1 MKRNIQ
7 SASRA
12 GALIVLVALLAVLA
26 LFGTG
31 CEGRKQTPAAQNET
45 VTPTEAPAITADRA
59 KEIAL
64 ADAGL
69 TADQVTFIEA
79 KPGEEDGLPVFE
91 IEFRTADAEYE
102 YEIDAATG
110 RIYSRSVERYALP
123 AEDGQEAVNL
133 KRAKQIA
140 LDDAGLAAD
149 RVTFTKARRGE
160 EDGRF
165 VFEIEFHTDDAE
177 YEYEIDA
184 ATGAIRD
191 QSVEPMPRTATGDQ
205 NEATPAANAIGLDR
219 AKQIALA
226 DAGLPDAKFTREE
239 EDEEDG
245 RPVYELRFRTQ
256 DAEYNYEIDART
268 GEILKSSVDEVK
280 EPQSATPSTSYIG
293 VDAAKQTALQRAG
306 KTADAVIFT
315 KAKLER
321 EDGKQVYEIEFYAGE
336 AEYSCTVDAQTGSVL
351 AYEAELDDR
360 DEDDDHDEDDE
371 RDEDDDD

>member
-1 MKRNIQ
+1 MKLILK

-12 GALIVLVALLAVLA
+12 GALIVLVGLLAVLA

-31 CEGRKQTPAAQNET
+31 CEARKETPAALNET

-69 TADQVTFIEA
+69 TADQVTFTET

-140 LDDAGLAAD
+140 LDDAGL
-149 RVTFTKARRGE
+149 
-160 EDGRF
+160 
-165 VFEIEFHTDDAE
+165 
-177 YEYEIDA
+177 
-184 ATGAIRD
+184 
-191 QSVEPMPRTATGDQ
+191 
-205 NEATPAANAIGLDR
+205 L
-219 AKQIALA
+219 
-226 DAGLPDAKFTREE
+226 DAKFTREE

-360 DEDDDHDEDDE
+360 DEDDDHDEDD
-371 RDEDDDD
+371 DD